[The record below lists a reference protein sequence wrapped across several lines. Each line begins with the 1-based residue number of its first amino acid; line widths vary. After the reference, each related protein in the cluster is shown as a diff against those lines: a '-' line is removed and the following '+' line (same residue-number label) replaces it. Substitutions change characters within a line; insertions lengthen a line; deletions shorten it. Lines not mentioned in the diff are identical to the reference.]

1 VTGHFPVATRRFS
14 DYILWS
20 YLTETAVQ
28 GAILTKSYGN
38 FGLVIP
44 AGQFASRE
52 VQGLLRIL
60 SSAWLV
66 DQLANLPGYDPAR
79 CGERIATLPQRHGR

>member
-1 VTGHFPVATRRFS
+1 MASGA
-14 DYILWS
+14 
-20 YLTETAVQ
+20 AV
-28 GAILTKSYGN
+28 
-38 FGLVIP
+38 P
-44 AGQFASRE
+44 AALLDSRE

-79 CGERIATLPQRHGR
+79 RGERIATLPQRHGR

>member
-1 VTGHFPVATRRFS
+1 M
-14 DYILWS
+14 
-20 YLTETAVQ
+20 
-28 GAILTKSYGN
+28 
-38 FGLVIP
+38 P
-44 AGQFASRE
+44 AALLDSRE

-79 CGERIATLPQRHGR
+79 CGERIATLPLRDQSVPGAVSAGSVGLA

>member
-1 VTGHFPVATRRFS
+1 MASGA
-14 DYILWS
+14 
-20 YLTETAVQ
+20 AV
-28 GAILTKSYGN
+28 
-38 FGLVIP
+38 P
-44 AGQFASRE
+44 AALLDSRE